1 MIGSTG
7 AASGQ
12 AAPDLHRMGRAVG
25 NWSIVHGFALLLIDR
40 RLGQA
45 LALLACGGDVD
56 VLLDTASILTI

>member
-1 MIGSTG
+1 
-7 AASGQ
+7 
-12 AAPDLHRMGRAVG
+12 MGRAVG